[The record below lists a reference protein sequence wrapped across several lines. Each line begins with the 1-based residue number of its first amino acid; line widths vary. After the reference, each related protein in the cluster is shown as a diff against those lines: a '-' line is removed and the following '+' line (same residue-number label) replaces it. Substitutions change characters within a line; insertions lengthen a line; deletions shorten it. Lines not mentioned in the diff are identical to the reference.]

1 LNEEIMKNQSISAV
15 RDRSLQ
21 PSDLPLLAE
30 SLSSDAFHKGT
41 TPEFFSQYGTV
52 CNVYE
57 DDKGP
62 ICYVRGSKALRL
74 ELHFAD
80 NYDAER
86 NTDALRNGVATLAQ
100 KARENGFLE
109 IVFTTN
115 NPALAAF
122 AKDVFGFEE
131 SAGELRK
138 VL

>member
-1 LNEEIMKNQSISAV
+1 M
-15 RDRSLQ
+15 
-21 PSDLPLLAE
+21 AE
-30 SLSSDAFHKGT
+30 SLARDEFHKGT
-41 TPEFFSQYGTV
+41 TPEFFTAYGTV

-57 DDKGP
+57 DERGP

-80 NYDAER
+80 NSDSER
-86 NTDALRNGVATLAQ
+86 NADALRNGVAGLAQ

-109 IVFTTN
+109 IIFTTN
-115 NPALAAF
+115 NPTLAAF
-122 AKDVFGFEE
+122 AKDEFGFSE